1 MTGFIKQ
8 ELVAYGPWAK
18 SCSFLIFVL
27 IEGVLLGHSHGLI
40 YDRLFFCY
48 NGRIEYLHRDY
59 MAHGAKD
66 ICCLVL
72 YRKSLPIPELKNYS
86 FSLVALGIHLK
97 FVLFG
102 GRIRYIGGSSNHS
115 ATGRVCEED

>member
-8 ELVAYGPWAK
+8 ELVNYGPWAK
-18 SCSFLIFVL
+18 SCSSLIFVL
-27 IEGVLLGHSHGLI
+27 IEDVLLGHSHWLI
-40 YDRLFFCY
+40 YDHLCFSY
-48 NGRIEYLHRDY
+48 NGRIEYLPRDS
-59 MAHGAKD
+59 MAHGAKN

-86 FSLVALGIHLK
+86 FSLVALGIYLK

-102 GRIRYIGGSSNHS
+102 GRIRYIGDSSNNS
-115 ATGRVCEED
+115 AIGKVC